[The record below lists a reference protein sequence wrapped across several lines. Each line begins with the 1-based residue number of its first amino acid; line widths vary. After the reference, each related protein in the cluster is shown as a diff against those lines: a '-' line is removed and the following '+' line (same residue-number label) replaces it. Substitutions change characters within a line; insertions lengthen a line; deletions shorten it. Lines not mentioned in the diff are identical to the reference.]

1 MRRFAGK
8 LYYSG
13 PGSDYLD
20 VTTFIIR
27 GDEIAFSLASVTQ
40 EYGCWVADSTQ
51 TAILNHSNGTY
62 LAKNVN
68 ATQQGISLSSP
79 WNIAF
84 TIKDGEDE
92 KYIEV
97 EGVLIEE
104 GIAYNFDG
112 ELEAV

>member
-13 PGSDYLD
+13 QDSDYLD

-27 GDEIAFSLASVTQ
+27 DDEIAFSLASVTQ
-40 EYGCWVADSTQ
+40 EYGRWIADSTQ
-51 TAILNHSNGTY
+51 TAILNHSTGTY
-62 LAKNVN
+62 LANNVN
-68 ATQQGISLSSP
+68 ATQQGISSSSP
-79 WNIAF
+79 WNITF

-97 EGVLIEE
+97 EGVLIE
-104 GIAYNFDG
+104 GGLAFNFDG